1 MLIFI
6 AHFYSVLERRSRG
19 PAFEVWGLFLW
30 IREAYPYS
38 SGCIHDNG
46 WRSTSFSFSFFFRS
60 IALKPARVVLLSCF
74 IIFLFFFLRTEF
86 YGLTQGVSSK
96 ANHHRL
102 PHKSSCM
109 LTDCT
114 EPPALVS
121 PWIAIYNTEL
131 LYLPLVVPRGR
142 R

>member
-6 AHFYSVLERRSRG
+6 AHFYTVLERRSRG

-46 WRSTSFSFSFFFRS
+46 WRSTSFFF
-60 IALKPARVVLLSCF
+60 LLFLSVNCIKAGEGGPPF
-74 IIFLFFFLRTEF
+74 LFHHFLFFFLRTEF

-114 EPPALVS
+114 ESPTLVS
-121 PWIAIYNTEL
+121 PWVAIYNTEL